1 MSDLFRKLLTST
13 FVTTI
18 VQKLARHG
26 ATWLGGFILAWL
38 SAHNADPAQA
48 NTLVEYLVG
57 AVVTA
62 AGIGWSMIDAKKV
75 DTDKKVTAAIAY
87 DAGAQAQ
94 ADGVAAQRDV
104 DQHRADTVKA
114 AIVEADAKAPADK
127 AALLASLRAGVGAP

>member
-1 MSDLFRKLLTST
+1 MPDFLKKLLTSG
-13 FVTTI
+13 FVTAI

-38 SAHNADPAQA
+38 SAHNADPTQA
-48 NTLVEYLVG
+48 HTLVEYLIG

-75 DTDKKVTAAIAY
+75 DADKKITAAIAY

-94 ADGVAAQRDV
+94 ADGVTAQHDV
-104 DQHRADTVKA
+104 DQDRADTVRA
-114 AIVEADAKAPADK
+114 AIAEADTKAPADK
-127 AALLASLRAGVGAP
+127 AALLASLRAGVTAP